1 MMELEKCIE
10 SEATYTYTT
19 RARTWLE
26 HIGQYEC
33 CKRPALLF
41 AASSPANEILVKSPV
56 KLPDTLNYPPVHSFS
71 FMAPKT
77 RRASKRN
84 IDKAKVADVEPDNL
98 NPKRQKIDIGIGTF
112 KLSYTQGCGKA
123 A

>member
-1 MMELEKCIE
+1 M
-10 SEATYTYTT
+10 
-19 RARTWLE
+19 
-26 HIGQYEC
+26 
-33 CKRPALLF
+33 P
-41 AASSPANEILVKSPV
+41 
-56 KLPDTLNYPPVHSFS
+56 
-71 FMAPKT
+71 PKT

-84 IDKAKVADVEPDNL
+84 VDKAKIEPDNL